1 MFTSKFVSKYL
12 FQQGDCLYMM
22 LVLVPATFFC
32 LFDVLLWVLT
42 LKDKEIYK
50 SRLEVVLKQHDVA
63 EASKANIEVYHDLC

>member
-1 MFTSKFVSKYL
+1 
-12 FQQGDCLYMM
+12 MM

-50 SRLEVVLKQHDVA
+50 SRLEVVLKQHGVV
-63 EASKANIEVYHDLC
+63 EAFKANIQLWPD